1 MTSDERARCLEPFF
15 TTKGERGTGLGLS
28 VVYGIVQRHAGTIE
42 IISEKDRGTT
52 FLVTFPPTSDEAVAT
67 VEPVEEV
74 AVPRRILVADDQEII
89 CELLAEYLQADG
101 HQVTTA
107 ANGTEALDRFREG
120 AFDVVITDQSM
131 PGLNGVQLAE
141 AIKST
146 HPDLPVI
153 LLTGFGDELQATGQL
168 PPGIDLIVGKP
179 VSASDLRRALARAF
193 GDGSAVAA

>member
-1 MTSDERARCLEPFF
+1 
-15 TTKGERGTGLGLS
+15 
-28 VVYGIVQRHAGTIE
+28 V
-42 IISEKDRGTT
+42 
-52 FLVTFPPTSDEAVAT
+52 
-67 VEPVEEV
+67 
-74 AVPRRILVADDQEII
+74 DDQEII

-101 HQVTTA
+101 HDVTTA
-107 ANGTEALDRFREG
+107 GNGTEALERFQQG

-141 AIKST
+141 AIKTT
-146 HPDLPVI
+146 HPKLPVI

-179 VSASDLRRALARAF
+179 VSASDLRRALTKAF